1 MNDANQ
7 TDALLRAR
15 GVSKSFPGVKALQ
28 EVDFTVRA
36 GEVHA
41 LMGENGAGKSTLIK
55 VLTGV
60 YRRDSGEIHLGDNLI
75 DPRTPDEAQR
85 MGISTVYQEVNL
97 VPYLSVA
104 ENICL
109 GRQRTRLGLL
119 KWKEIRD
126 RAEKAL
132 ARLGVELD
140 VTETLANNSI
150 AIQQLV
156 AIARALDTSARLLIL
171 DEPTSSLDEG
181 EVERLFSIMRKLKA
195 DGLGII
201 FVTHF
206 LDQVYAVSDRITVLH
221 NGQLVGEY
229 PAASLPRVQLISK
242 MMGKELSELDLSRGR
257 DDRAV
262 ASSLR
267 APLLEL
273 KGVSR
278 NNAIK
283 PIDLQIGAGEIV
295 GLAGLL
301 GSGRTETARIVF
313 GLDPAETGE
322 ILLDGKPVQ
331 LNSALDA
338 ISHKLGFCPEDRKLE
353 GIIPNLSV
361 RENIVLAMQAGQ
373 GWLKYLSRARQN
385 EIAEEFIRALNIKT
399 PSPDQA
405 IRLLS
410 GGNQQKVILARWLA
424 SRPRLLILDEPT
436 RGIDV
441 GAKLEIE
448 KLMAKL
454 TTEGMAILF
463 ISSDLEEM
471 VRNSHRVA
479 VLRDRQKV
487 AELSREQISEAN
499 IMHAIAA
506 TEVK

>member
-1 MNDANQ
+1 
-7 TDALLRAR
+7 
-15 GVSKSFPGVKALQ
+15 
-28 EVDFTVRA
+28 
-36 GEVHA
+36 
-41 LMGENGAGKSTLIK
+41 
-55 VLTGV
+55 
-60 YRRDSGEIHLGDNLI
+60 
-75 DPRTPDEAQR
+75 
-85 MGISTVYQEVNL
+85 
-97 VPYLSVA
+97 
-104 ENICL
+104 
-109 GRQRTRLGLL
+109 
-119 KWKEIRD
+119 
-126 RAEKAL
+126 
-132 ARLGVELD
+132 
-140 VTETLANNSI
+140 
-150 AIQQLV
+150 
-156 AIARALDTSARLLIL
+156 
-171 DEPTSSLDEG
+171 
-181 EVERLFSIMRKLKA
+181 
-195 DGLGII
+195 
-201 FVTHF
+201 
-206 LDQVYAVSDRITVLH
+206 
-221 NGQLVGEY
+221 
-229 PAASLPRVQLISK
+229 

-257 DDRAV
+257 GDRV
-262 ASSLR
+262 ASSSSR

-273 KGVSR
+273 KKVSR
-278 NNAIK
+278 SNSIK

-313 GLDPAETGE
+313 GLDPADTGE

-361 RENIVLAMQAGQ
+361 RENIILAMQAGQ
-373 GWLKYLSRARQN
+373 GWLKYLSRAKQN
-385 EIAEEFIRALNIKT
+385 EIADEFIRALNIKT
-399 PSPDQA
+399 PSPEQS

-487 AELSREQISEAN
+487 AELSREQISETN